1 MWLVSDL
8 QWRHLDF
15 SSGAAA
21 VSRLQSTMVAV
32 SVLFVSVLAIITL
45 PYCEPSRRVVRVRKK
60 HPRVVVVQRNHL
72 AVVPGVDG
80 ANIGHRVPPPVAH
93 PGLAQ
98 PGFASTGYQPNPA
111 YRPAP
116 GPATIYQNPGYG
128 PRLSSSGRRTGVP
141 LPKCSYINTDFP
153 GDDLYLDGATSAG
166 LNAGSARA
174 CKARCRL
181 EELCNFW
188 TYREGDNRD
197 TLTKDCFLKEGTPGV
212 YC

>member
-15 SSGAAA
+15 SSGAPP
-21 VSRLQSTMVAV
+21 VSRIQSTMVAV

-45 PYCEPSRRVVRVRKK
+45 PYCQSQQGLLRRRVVTQEITYREPSRRVVRVKK
-60 HPRVVVVQRNHL
+60 KRPRVVVVQRNHL

-80 ANIGHRVPPPVAH
+80 VNIGRRDPLTAVPPPVAH

-98 PGFASTGYQPNPA
+98 PGFAST
-111 YRPAP
+111 
-116 GPATIYQNPGYG
+116 
-128 PRLSSSGRRTGVP
+128 GRRTGVP

-174 CKARCRL
+174 CKARCKL